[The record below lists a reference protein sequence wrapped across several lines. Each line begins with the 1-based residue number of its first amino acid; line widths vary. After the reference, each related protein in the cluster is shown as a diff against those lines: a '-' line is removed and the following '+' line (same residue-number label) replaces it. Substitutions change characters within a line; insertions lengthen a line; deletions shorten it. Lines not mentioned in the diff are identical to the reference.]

1 MTIQVGG
8 GNRITDDLLVRRAE
22 HNDGHLTNLEEI
34 SLHQQHLEKLDY
46 IHRVCAKLKQLHLQ
60 DNCIGKIENLKR
72 LKSLEYLNMA
82 MNNVELIENLE
93 RCESLTKLDLTLNF
107 IADLVQSVDNL
118 RTNIRLQELTLM
130 GNPCTEYQGYR
141 EYVIATLPQLKTLDG
156 RDINKSERIQ
166 AQQRLSI
173 LEKQIREA
181 QVSYFEK
188 REREKHDI
196 QRELEET
203 RAQYEDPNLDSST
216 RRARSSSGGSQSSDK
231 FCFHSSHEL
240 TFYFDVF
247 ISVGGFR
254 FFQSQSRHAPEF
266 RQEIS
271 RKVFEFQKEDEIN
284 RDPFFHEDSQARKAN
299 GLPKRYF
306 DDHLK
311 PLNINQAKLEFVFD
325 DSDWNFIKVELHLYK
340 HLSTS
345 DIQVDIEPQ
354 YLRVTLWQK
363 RVFQLRLCEE
373 VRCDS
378 SLVQRSQ
385 TTGHLMI
392 SMPRVNPLPRTI
404 STQPQ
409 SNAEDSQTDQKNSP
423 LLEVSNATRVDYTR
437 IVEPED
443 PYQDV
448 PDLEPMTHEGD

>member
-1 MTIQVGG
+1 MAEEETHCEKRMTIQVGG

-216 RRARSSSGGSQSSDK
+216 RRAR
-231 FCFHSSHEL
+231 
-240 TFYFDVF
+240 
-247 ISVGGFR
+247 